1 MTIPATV
8 ESEIRALLDGEKGD
22 SLDLRR
28 AIVEAIFAAEDR
40 AFADG
45 WAAARDA
52 HTIAAMTD
60 AEVHAELQSAGVDV
74 DAVMKRAEAQ
84 IRVLLAKRT
93 ATRDTETP

>member
-1 MTIPATV
+1 MTIPTTV

-22 SLDLRR
+22 SRDLRR

-40 AFADG
+40 VFADG